1 MAITFGKTR
10 RRFAVGG
17 QQVEIVSAVTGKD
30 YTTRVLVDGVEAGRD
45 TTPTSGTEAFRNHA
59 VALPL
64 ADGATLSVEA
74 GYVGWWGMGL
84 RSRRDGVIVDD
95 SHPGKTFAYPESL
108 KRLVH
113 QPDYDPARQKANLVP
128 IGVDIAMGL
137 LFFFVARETD
147 LTTAALAGAALTLV
161 LYLVQRLTRIDLLGG
176 LAVFGVVMLSVSAVF
191 ALIFSSDTLI
201 QLRST
206 IVGLIAAACFFIDG
220 WQGGRW
226 LGRGL
231 SRYIPYADLDLK
243 RLAIGMGV
251 LGTFMA
257 VLNLVVIWLASA
269 EFWLV
274 YTTFL
279 DIPISIV
286 GFWINMQRARRK
298 RPVSA

>member
-84 RSRRDGVIVDD
+84 RSRRDGVVVDD

-137 LFFFVARETD
+137 VFFFVARED
-147 LTTAALAGAALTLV
+147 RPDHGRPRRRRADA
-161 LYLVQRLTRIDLLGG
+161 RP
-176 LAVFGVVMLSVSAVF
+176 
-191 ALIFSSDTLI
+191 
-201 QLRST
+201 LRRP
-206 IVGLIAAACFFIDG
+206 APHPHRPA
-220 WQGGRW
+220 R
-226 LGRGL
+226 
-231 SRYIPYADLDLK
+231 
-243 RLAIGMGV
+243 
-251 LGTFMA
+251 
-257 VLNLVVIWLASA
+257 
-269 EFWLV
+269 
-274 YTTFL
+274 
-279 DIPISIV
+279 
-286 GFWINMQRARRK
+286 RARRV
-298 RPVSA
+298 RRRHAVGLGRLRADLQL